1 MTDAEI
7 QALLGE
13 PETDRVERK
22 ETYAGDVPEKVRQAI
37 CAFANDYP
45 GYRKPGVI
53 VLGQRDKDRAFSGL
67 VVDDPL
73 LSKLGQ
79 IPNDTK
85 IVPRPAI
92 QVSRQVIDGNAVA
105 VIVVEPS
112 SAPPVRYDGRTWIR
126 TGPTRAIATWEQEQR
141 LVERRG
147 GTHLPFD
154 IQPLSFVPGS
164 EIDVE
169 YFRSSYL
176 PGAVAPEIL
185 AENHRDLQTQLIGH
199 RMAAPDGTPT
209 TLGVLI
215 LGIDPTRWIPGA
227 FVQFLRFAGTEQ
239 TSDLVDQK
247 EITGRIPE
255 VVRRV
260 EEVLDSH
267 IRVPLR
273 YADVAVATT
282 SPDYPINALRQ
293 LFRNAVMHRAYDG
306 THAPIRIHWFTDRIE
321 IDNPGGPF
329 GRVTRENFG
338 TGVTDYRNRYLAS
351 AMKDLGLVQSFG
363 RGLFLA
369 NKELER
375 NGNPPLKP
383 DLDTARTLITVWRRP

>member
-1 MTDAEI
+1 
-7 QALLGE
+7 
-13 PETDRVERK
+13 
-22 ETYAGDVPEKVRQAI
+22 
-37 CAFANDYP
+37 
-45 GYRKPGVI
+45 
-53 VLGQRDKDRAFSGL
+53 VLGQRDKDRSFAGL
-67 VVDDPL
+67 QVDDQL

-92 QVSRQVIDGNAVA
+92 QVTRQIVDGYAVA

-112 SAPPVRYDGRTWIR
+112 AAPPVRYDGRTWIR

-147 GTHLPFD
+147 GALLPFD
-154 IQPLSFVPGS
+154 IQPLPFVPPS
-164 EIDVE
+164 ELDVE

-176 PGAVAPEIL
+176 PGAVAPEIV
-185 AENHRDLQTQLIGH
+185 AENHRDLQTQLVGH

-209 TLGVLI
+209 VLGVLV

-247 EITGRIPE
+247 EVTGRIPE

-260 EEVLDSH
+260 EEVLENH

-282 SPDYPINALRQ
+282 SPDYPMNALRQ

-306 THAPIRIHWFTDRIE
+306 THAPIRILWFADRIE
-321 IDNPGGPF
+321 FDNPGGPF

-369 NKELER
+369 NAELER
-375 NGNPPLKP
+375 NGNPRLVPE
-383 DLDTARTLITVWRRP
+383 LDTARTLITVRRRP